1 MRYTRSVP
9 LRPSSEIL
17 RPNSRRLLTLVECS
31 GPVTRGQLAQLS
43 GLPVT
48 PVAGVVAEM
57 LQRRLLVEVVSEVAP
72 RGAGRPPRTLVPA
85 APPRVVGVIAHR
97 GSDLHAA
104 VVSLTGLPIGGRSE
118 TVVHPDSTPEGD
130 AHLPGGSLELGAR
143 LLDAALR
150 DTGISV
156 QRLAGVVVSVARP
169 QPAEVDL
176 APLREQFE
184 APVVAENDANLGALG
199 ESSFGAGRELDSFV
213 YVMLGHGVGA
223 GLVFDGRLHRG
234 AAGFA
239 GELAHVQVREQ
250 EDGPLCVCGG
260 RGCLAQVMGPSLHEF
275 VRRAYAR
282 RLSVPE
288 VLSLAADRE
297 PGVRRTFSDLGR
309 TVGRP
314 LADLCTMLDPAA
326 VVIDGSLGAAGEP
339 VIAGIRE
346 AIDRHAAPAVADS
359 VRVLAGQL
367 GERAEVL
374 GGVALVRQRSLDER

>member
-1 MRYTRSVP
+1 VTP
-9 LRPSSEIL
+9 RPTSERL
-17 RPNSRRLLTLVECS
+17 RPNPRRLLTLVECS
-31 GPVTRGQLAQLS
+31 GPVTRAELAALS

-48 PVAGVVAEM
+48 TVAGVVAEM
-57 LQRRLLVEVVSEVAP
+57 LQRGLLAEVVPDAGP
-72 RGAGRPPRTLVPA
+72 RGAGRPARTLVPA
-85 APPRVVGVIAHR
+85 TPPRVVGVIAHR
-97 GSDLHAA
+97 GGDLHAA
-104 VVSLTGLPIGGRSE
+104 VVGLTGLPIGGRSE
-118 TVVHPDSTPEGD
+118 PVPPQDPAAAGHAHP
-130 AHLPGGSLELGAR
+130 PGGSLEVGAR

-150 DTGISV
+150 DTGISA
-156 QRLAGVVVSVARP
+156 QRLAGVVVSAARP
-169 QPAEVDL
+169 RPAELDL
-176 APLREQFE
+176 APLRERFD
-184 APVVAENDANLGALG
+184 APVMAENDANLGALG
-199 ESSFGAGRELDSFV
+199 ESSFGAGRGLDSFV

-223 GLVFDGRLHRG
+223 GMVFGGRLHRG

-239 GELAHVQVREQ
+239 GELAHVQVRDQ

-339 VIAGIRE
+339 VMAGIRE

-359 VRVLAGQL
+359 VRVLAGEL

-374 GGVALVRQRSLDER
+374 GGVVLVRQRSLDER

>member
-1 MRYTRSVP
+1 VR
-9 LRPSSEIL
+9 
-17 RPNSRRLLTLVECS
+17 
-31 GPVTRGQLAQLS
+31 
-43 GLPVT
+43 
-48 PVAGVVAEM
+48 
-57 LQRRLLVEVVSEVAP
+57 
-72 RGAGRPPRTLVPA
+72 
-85 APPRVVGVIAHR
+85 
-97 GSDLHAA
+97 
-104 VVSLTGLPIGGRSE
+104 
-118 TVVHPDSTPEGD
+118 
-130 AHLPGGSLELGAR
+130 
-143 LLDAALR
+143 
-150 DTGISV
+150 
-156 QRLAGVVVSVARP
+156 RLAGVVVSVARP
-169 QPAEVDL
+169 RSAEVDL
-176 APLREQFE
+176 APLREHFE

-199 ESSFGAGRELDSFV
+199 ESSFGAGRGLDSFV

-223 GLVFDGRLHRG
+223 GLVLGGRLHRG

-239 GELAHVQVREQ
+239 GELAHVQVRDP
-250 EDGPLCVCGG
+250 EDGPLCICGG

-275 VRRAYAR
+275 VRRAYAQ

-288 VLSLAADRE
+288 VLSLAAGRE

-339 VIAGIRE
+339 VMAGIRE

-374 GGVALVRQRSLDER
+374 GAVALVRQRSLDQG

>member
-1 MRYTRSVP
+1 M
-9 LRPSSEIL
+9 
-17 RPNSRRLLTLVECS
+17 
-31 GPVTRGQLAQLS
+31 G
-43 GLPVT
+43 
-48 PVAGVVAEM
+48 
-57 LQRRLLVEVVSEVAP
+57 P

-85 APPRVVGVIAHR
+85 TAPRVVGVIAHR

-104 VVSLTGLPIGGRSE
+104 VVGLTGVALGGRSE
-118 TVVHPDSTPEGD
+118 TVVTHDPTPAGD
-130 AHLPGGSLELGAR
+130 AHPPGGSLELAAG

-150 DTGISV
+150 DTGISA

-169 QPAEVDL
+169 RPAEVDL
-176 APLREQFE
+176 APLRERSTRRSWPRTTPTSGPS
-184 APVVAENDANLGALG
+184 AK
-199 ESSFGAGRELDSFV
+199 SSFGAGRGLDSFV
-213 YVMLGHGVGA
+213 YVMLGKGVGA
-223 GLVFDGRLHRG
+223 GMVFGGRLQRG

-239 GELAHVQVREQ
+239 GELAHVQVRDQ

-260 RGCLAQVMGPSLHEF
+260 RGCLAQVMGPSLHAF

-339 VIAGIRE
+339 VMAGIRE
-346 AIDRHAAPAVADS
+346 AIDRHAAPAVAE
-359 VRVLAGQL
+359 LGAGACRPARGAGRGPRGGGL
-367 GERAEVL
+367 GPPAEP
-374 GGVALVRQRSLDER
+374 